1 MGVDGKAA
9 SAAGKGRM
17 PHAGKPLPGG
27 NAVQSQPWWA
37 GIGQSFNG
45 AKEGMGQQWTQ
56 TQRNWKKNKKFSMPG
71 ACADASLFQI
81 V

>member
-9 SAAGKGRM
+9 AAAGKGRM